1 MAADERIVP
10 ILVYDDIQKAHDF
23 LVRVFGFASGGVHKD
38 DDGQVVHGEVKQGD
52 AKIWLH
58 RAAPELHL
66 VSARSRSDASGG
78 LVVYVDD
85 VDAHFQ
91 RTRKAGGRIDSEP
104 QDQDYGQREYGV
116 TDLEGHRWWFATP
129 LS

>member
-23 LVRVFGFASGGVHKD
+23 LVRAFGFASGGVHRD
-38 DDGQVVHGEVKQGD
+38 DSGQVVHGEVKQGN

-58 RAAPELHL
+58 RAAPDLKL
-66 VSARSRSDASGG
+66 VPAHSQSTATGG

-91 RTRKAGGRIDSEP
+91 RARQAGGRIDSEP
-104 QDQDYGQREYGV
+104 RDEPYGQREYGV